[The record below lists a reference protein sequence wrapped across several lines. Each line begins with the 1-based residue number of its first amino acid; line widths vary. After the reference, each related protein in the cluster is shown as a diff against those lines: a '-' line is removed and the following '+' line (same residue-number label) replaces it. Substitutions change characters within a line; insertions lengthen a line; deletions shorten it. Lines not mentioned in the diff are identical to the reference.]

1 MEKKEFLFD
10 VKKLT
15 DKGEFEGYAA
25 VFDVA
30 DLGGDIIERGAFK
43 KTIEEHDGV
52 FPMTW
57 YHDVRDP
64 IGAVKVREDE
74 HGLFIKGR
82 LNLCVQSAKEK
93 YALMKQ
99 GVIKALSFGFDTV
112 KHEWDE
118 IGKQTIRHLKEVKLY
133 EVAPVLFP
141 MQLEAQ
147 ITDVKSLEDGSVG
160 PTFNPFGPYASI
172 IKTLS
177 EMNAALKKGE
187 KDDKKESW
195 ELVY

>member
-10 VKKLT
+10 IKKLS
-15 DKGEFEGYAA
+15 DDGELSGYAA
-25 VFDVA
+25 VFGIV

-43 KTIEEHDGV
+43 QTIKEHDGV

-82 LNLCVQSAKEK
+82 LNLAVQSAKEK
-93 YALMKQ
+93 HALMKQ

-141 MQLEAQ
+141 MQLQAQ
-147 ITDVKSLEDGSVG
+147 ITDVKSFEDGSVG
-160 PTFNPFGPYASI
+160 A
-172 IKTLS
+172 
-177 EMNAALKKGE
+177 
-187 KDDKKESW
+187 
-195 ELVY
+195 